1 MEVIKKFPET
11 MDART
16 SYKMMKSPDIKKMSD
31 AEDSILEVKSWLK
44 YSDVDNKTGEVK
56 EILTLETVDG
66 EMFGTV
72 SDTFKREFDDIVSFF
87 GDDDVGAI
95 KVVGGTSKAG
105 RKFITCTV
113 E

>member
-1 MEVIKKFPET
+1 MELIKKFPE
-11 MDART
+11 DLDQRAV
-16 SYKMMKSPDIKKMSD
+16 YKMMKSPNVKKMSD
-31 AEDSILEVKSWLK
+31 ADGSVLEVKAWII
-44 YSDVDNKTGEVK
+44 YNDADVKTGEIR
-56 EILTLETVDG
+56 EILTILTEDG

-87 GDDDVGAI
+87 GDDVGAI
-95 KVVGGTSKAG
+95 KVIGGTSKAG

>member
-16 SYKMMKSPDIKKMSD
+16 SYKMMKSPEVKKMSD
-31 AEDSILEVKSWLK
+31 AEDSILEVKAWLK
-44 YSDVDNKTGEVK
+44 YTDIDTKTGEVN

-66 EMFGTV
+66 EMFATV

-87 GDDDVGAI
+87 GDDVGAI
-95 KVVGGTSKAG
+95 RVIGGTSKAG

>member
-11 MDART
+11 MDARK
-16 SYKMMKSPDIKKMSD
+16 SYKMIKSPDVKKMSD
-31 AEDSILEVKSWLK
+31 AEDSILEIKSWVK
-44 YSDVDNKTGEVK
+44 YLDVDNKTGEVK

-72 SDTFKREFDDIVSFF
+72 SDTFKREFDDIVSHF
-87 GDDDVGAI
+87 GDDVGTI
-95 KVVGGTSKAG
+95 KVIGGISKAG
-105 RKFITCTV
+105 RKYITCTV